1 MQPAHNISHYDIIQD
16 TFRTLRL
23 AIMCD
28 RFTPA
33 NERRFTISSKK
44 RDVSQDEYETLAAF
58 RYHLR
63 RFLHF
68 SEEAAQQVGLT
79 PQQHQAMLT
88 IKGFPDR
95 DYVTIGELAE
105 RLQIKH
111 HSAVG
116 LVNRLVG
123 QGLVRRKTGTEDRR
137 QVYISLTEHGIEL
150 LSELTAA
157 HKAELRRVRATLQ
170 ELMDRLT

>member
-1 MQPAHNISHYDIIQD
+1 MRYTSRRIFHAAIRYNASQTAGRIKG
-16 TFRTLRL
+16 RL
-23 AIMCD
+23 K
-28 RFTPA
+28 
-33 NERRFTISSKK
+33 ISSKN
-44 RDVSQDEYETLAAF
+44 RDISQDEYETLAAF

-68 SEEAAQQVGLT
+68 SEEAAQRVGLT
-79 PQQHQAMLT
+79 PQQHQALLT
-88 IKGFPDR
+88 IKGFPGR

-105 RLQIKH
+105 WLQIKH

-123 QGLVRRKTGTEDRR
+123 QGFVARTAGTEDRR
-137 QVYISLTEHGIEL
+137 QVYISLTERGLEL

-157 HKAELRRVRATLQ
+157 HKAEVQRVRTTLQ

>member
-1 MQPAHNISHYDIIQD
+1 M
-16 TFRTLRL
+16 
-23 AIMCD
+23 
-28 RFTPA
+28 
-33 NERRFTISSKK
+33 
-44 RDVSQDEYETLAAF
+44 AAF

-68 SEEAAQQVGLT
+68 SEEAAQQVGLA

-88 IKGFPDR
+88 IKGFPGR

-105 RLQIKH
+105 WLQIKH

-123 QGLVRRKTGTEDRR
+123 QGLVTRNAGTEDRR

-157 HKAELRRVRATLQ
+157 HKAEVRRVRTTLQ